1 MAGQR
6 TVILFDPI
14 SDSVQNALQ
23 ARTSEFSKARN
34 VTIFSGTWNLNG
46 EPPEEALD
54 AWLFPPG
61 ACCLGN
67 GHVWVRL
74 TCHVQIHRSASRSM
88 WLTCAC
94 RGTGS

>member
-1 MAGQR
+1 MMAGQR

-14 SDSVQNALQ
+14 SDSVQSALQ

-67 GHVWVRL
+67 GHV
-74 TCHVQIHRSASRSM
+74 
-88 WLTCAC
+88 
-94 RGTGS
+94 